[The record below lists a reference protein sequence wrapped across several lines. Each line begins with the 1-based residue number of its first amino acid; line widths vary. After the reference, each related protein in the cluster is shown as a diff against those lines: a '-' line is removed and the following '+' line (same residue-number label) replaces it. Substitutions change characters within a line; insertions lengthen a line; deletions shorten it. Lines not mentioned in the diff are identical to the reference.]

1 MKIKMSEV
9 IAQRDSLKSSI
20 SQTKSQLSSAKK
32 KLKSAANSE
41 ALKGDVK
48 DAIDN
53 KINNYQV
60 PLLTNYVNSL
70 DVISQGYDNLI
81 STFKSIVSE
90 NSDSAIIDTDI
101 LQQMVDKF
109 DSPLEQLKTSS
120 DAINKAIDDVADIVT
135 LTKVTTDDAISEFRG
150 AKKVLTN
157 TIKDMGTFNN
167 TVFTSEAGDILD
179 EQNTQITSLSD
190 LGSSSYT
197 SKKAKDFYK
206 KTAFKTEVKETK
218 LVVSGKSRRDQLK
231 NELAKNLYDSKYRG
245 YMMEASLPTATLLTL
260 RKKGGDYYEE
270 FQKVMDSD
278 TANATEAAL
287 TNTKYQLKNIQKG
300 YVAMQLRQLDT
311 TAKNGVFQIAY
322 MHGNK
327 YLDAFFGADKYINK
341 RRLQKGKEY
350 SFLESNGRDV
360 RHGKYANAF
369 FEDSGL
375 LYPEVIMKGH
385 PVNWKAVKS
394 NLKTMTIDKG
404 LEAMKGSATKKL
416 TFGVSGLISD
426 IKAFKKAKGV
436 GKIIPGVNL
445 AAGLF
450 EVGVGTSTTDDIAR
464 KNGIKRGSNE
474 YKASQVAGIGI
485 DAAKVGVETA
495 AATTAYSVGAT
506 VATGFVTAAGV
517 TALAPVAAGAAVVA
531 LGIGATF
538 ATTKILSPHIEKATV
553 TTKEIATKSI
563 KTISDGM
570 KSFGKTLG
578 KVFK

>member
-90 NSDSAIIDTDI
+90 NSDSAIIDTDV

-179 EQNTQITSLSD
+179 EQNTQIGSLSN

-218 LVVSGKSRRDQLK
+218 LVVSGKARRDQLK
-231 NELAKNLYDSKYRG
+231 NELAKNLYDSKYSG
-245 YMMEASLPTATLLTL
+245 YMVETNSLPTPILLTL
-260 RKKGGDYYEE
+260 EKKGSDYYKE

-278 TANATEAAL
+278 AAKYLSEAFKLLPSKFIKSIKQSEGFKEIMWGLAKSGEKGEKAATYVLKGLMKYEEFGNAAK
-287 TNTKYQLKNIQKG
+287 NTKLGAMIAGTSKVFDSAKKVADPLKSIVKEG
-300 YVAMQLRQLDT
+300 LKSTKFYKAISE
-311 TAKNGVFQIAY
+311 TAKTGGEVSGTFKILGKGVKFA
-322 MHGNK
+322 GK
-327 YLDAFFGADKYINK
+327 AATVVTFADVAVSGVSGGAKEFAKTKDIG
-341 RRLQKGKEY
+341 KG
-350 SFLESNGRDV
+350 
-360 RHGKYANAF
+360 
-369 FEDSGL
+369 
-375 LYPEVIMKGH
+375 VIVGTFS
-385 PVNWKAVKS
+385 AVKS
-394 NLKTMTIDKG
+394 VGPLEGATIG
-404 LEAMKGSATKKL
+404 AAVGGGFPGAVV
-416 TFGVSGLISD
+416 G
-426 IKAFKKAKGV
+426 AGV
-436 GKIIPGVNL
+436 GLGIYILDKTGVLDTAEDLTMKFYDKTKENIGKTVKTVGKSISTTFSGIGK
-445 AAGLF
+445 A
-450 EVGVGTSTTDDIAR
+450 VGVG
-464 KNGIKRGSNE
+464 
-474 YKASQVAGIGI
+474 
-485 DAAKVGVETA
+485 
-495 AATTAYSVGAT
+495 
-506 VATGFVTAAGV
+506 
-517 TALAPVAAGAAVVA
+517 
-531 LGIGATF
+531 
-538 ATTKILSPHIEKATV
+538 
-553 TTKEIATKSI
+553 
-563 KTISDGM
+563 
-570 KSFGKTLG
+570 
-578 KVFK
+578 

>member
-53 KINNYQV
+53 KITNYQV

-90 NSDSAIIDTDI
+90 NSDSAIIDTDV

-109 DSPLEQLKTSS
+109 DSPLEQLKASS

-179 EQNTQITSLSD
+179 EQNAQITSLSD

-218 LVVSGKSRRDQLK
+218 LVVSGKARRDQLK
-231 NELAKNLYDSKYRG
+231 NELAKNLYDSKYSG

-278 TANATEAAL
+278 TAKYLSEAFKLLPSKFIKSIKQSEGFKEIMWGLAKSGEKGEKAATYVLKGLMKYEEFGNAAK
-287 TNTKYQLKNIQKG
+287 NTKLGAMIAGTSKVFDGAKKVADPLKSIAKEG
-300 YVAMQLRQLDT
+300 LKSTKFYKAISE
-311 TAKNGVFQIAY
+311 TAKTGGEVSGTFKILGKGVKFA
-322 MHGNK
+322 GK
-327 YLDAFFGADKYINK
+327 AATVVTFADVAVSGVSGGAKEFAKTKDIG
-341 RRLQKGKEY
+341 KG
-350 SFLESNGRDV
+350 
-360 RHGKYANAF
+360 
-369 FEDSGL
+369 
-375 LYPEVIMKGH
+375 VIVGTFS
-385 PVNWKAVKS
+385 AVKS
-394 NLKTMTIDKG
+394 VGPLEGATIG
-404 LEAMKGSATKKL
+404 AAVGGGFPGAVV
-416 TFGVSGLISD
+416 G
-426 IKAFKKAKGV
+426 AGV
-436 GKIIPGVNL
+436 GLGIYILDKTGVLDTAEDLTMKFYDKTKENIGKTVKTVGKSISTKFSGIGK
-445 AAGLF
+445 A
-450 EVGVGTSTTDDIAR
+450 VGVG
-464 KNGIKRGSNE
+464 
-474 YKASQVAGIGI
+474 
-485 DAAKVGVETA
+485 
-495 AATTAYSVGAT
+495 
-506 VATGFVTAAGV
+506 
-517 TALAPVAAGAAVVA
+517 
-531 LGIGATF
+531 
-538 ATTKILSPHIEKATV
+538 
-553 TTKEIATKSI
+553 
-563 KTISDGM
+563 
-570 KSFGKTLG
+570 
-578 KVFK
+578 